1 VKGSLPQILIFAF
14 DDWLSNQLR
23 EAAAERRWLIHEVR
37 RLDSFRTAIAEVRTR
52 VIVVQLERAE
62 AGEIYTAIVQL
73 LKIQPETPI
82 VIVSDTKVPEVE
94 RAEWAARWFDLGA
107 RFVMFPPLTRA
118 ILEDAVVGLMGNA
131 E

>member
-1 VKGSLPQILIFAF
+1 
-14 DDWLSNQLR
+14 
-23 EAAAERRWLIHEVR
+23 
-37 RLDSFRTAIAEVRTR
+37 
-52 VIVVQLERAE
+52 LERAE

-73 LKIQPETPI
+73 LKMQPETPI